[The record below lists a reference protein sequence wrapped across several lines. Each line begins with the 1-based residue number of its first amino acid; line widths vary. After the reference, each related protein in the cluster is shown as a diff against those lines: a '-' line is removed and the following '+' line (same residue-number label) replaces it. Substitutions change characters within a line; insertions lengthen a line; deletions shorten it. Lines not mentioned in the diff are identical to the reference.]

1 MHDDIILGLT
11 GIRQLKGGGR
21 GKMTQGFGGIRV
33 RNGATGCLLYTSD
46 AADEERLV

>member
-33 RNGATGCLLYTSD
+33 RNGATGLHSQY
-46 AADEERLV
+46 EGKGWV